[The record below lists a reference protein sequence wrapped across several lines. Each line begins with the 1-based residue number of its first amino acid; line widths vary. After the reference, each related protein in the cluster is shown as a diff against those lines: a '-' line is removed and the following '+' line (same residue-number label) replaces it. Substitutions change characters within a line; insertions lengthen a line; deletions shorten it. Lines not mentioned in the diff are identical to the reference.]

1 VNLSQYAT
9 AGTSLDRRLRE
20 IVSGIDPRG
29 EAVSEPDL
37 SSDSAHNA
45 ARRGGESG
53 ILVSAPS
60 RAGGCALEHLA
71 ILARWHGSSWRDG
84 EWIGFGDLARVP
96 YRKLVNAVSRVGR
109 EVLPALAS

>member
-1 VNLSQYAT
+1 MGGCWQDPRRVNLSESAS

-20 IVSGIDPRG
+20 IVSGVEPTG
-29 EAVSEPDL
+29 EPD
-37 SSDSAHNA
+37 
-45 ARRGGESG
+45 
-53 ILVSAPS
+53 
-60 RAGGCALEHLA
+60 LEHLA

-84 EWIGFGDLARVP
+84 EWIGFDELSKVP